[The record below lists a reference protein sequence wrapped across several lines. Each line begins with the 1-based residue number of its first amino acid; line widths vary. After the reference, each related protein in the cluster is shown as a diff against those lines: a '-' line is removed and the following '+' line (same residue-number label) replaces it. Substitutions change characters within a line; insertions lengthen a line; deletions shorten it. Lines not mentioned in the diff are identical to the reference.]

1 VRTGRHVIIGA
12 SAAGVSAAMASR
24 RAGFTGEI
32 VVVGAEPHPPY
43 ERPPLSKKLVDVD
56 DVESALSPIVPE
68 ELLRANQV
76 ELRLGLRAQAIDPS
90 AGTVLLDDGETLPAE
105 SVLLATG
112 ASPRRLNVPGS
123 DLEGI
128 CYLRDADDA
137 RQLGRRLRSRAPVVV
152 VGAGFIGLEVAAV
165 ARGLGRDVTVVE
177 ALGQPLLQAVGPLL
191 GSVFGAVHRE
201 QGVRLL
207 LGNEVTAFRGA
218 GGVVEAVE
226 LADGQTIPAAT
237 VVVGIGVRP
246 ETDLAEA
253 AGVAVD
259 DGVTVDQHGRTSLP
273 WLYAAGDVA
282 SRPHVHCPAPRVRI
296 EHWNNALHQGAA
308 VGRTM
313 AGQPS
318 TDDSVPYFWSDQYD
332 VKLQLFGR
340 PEPSDDVIWRG
351 DPASRN
357 ATILWLRDGRL
368 VAAASMNR
376 PREVRAA
383 RGLIEK
389 HTIVEPR
396 LLADE
401 SVDLRRLS
409 VTAA

>member
-1 VRTGRHVIIGA
+1 MRTGRHVIIGA

-24 RAGFTGEI
+24 RVGFTGEV
-32 VVVGAEPHPPY
+32 VVVGAERHPPY
-43 ERPPLSKKLVDVD
+43 ERPPLSKKVIDVD

-68 ELLRANQV
+68 EQLRSNQV
-76 ELRLGLRAQAIDPS
+76 ELRLGLRIQAIDPS
-90 AGTVLLDDGETLPAE
+90 AGTVLLDDGEALPAD

-112 ASPRRLNVPGS
+112 ASPRRLRIPGS

-128 CYLRDADDA
+128 CYLRTADDA
-137 RQLGRRLRSRAPVVV
+137 RELGRRLRSQAPVVV

-165 ARGLGRDVTVVE
+165 ARQLGRDVTVVE
-177 ALGQPLLQAVGPLL
+177 SLRQPLLRAGGPLL
-191 GSVFGAVHRE
+191 GSVFAAVHRE
-201 QGVRLL
+201 HGVRLL
-207 LGNEVTAFRGA
+207 LDSGVTAFRGA

-226 LADGQTIPAAT
+226 LAEGRTIPAAT

-246 ETDLAEA
+246 ETGLAA
-253 AGVAVD
+253 TAGVVVVD
-259 DGVTVDQHGRTSLP
+259 DGVIVDQHGRTSLP
-273 WLYAAGDVA
+273 WLFAAGDVA

-296 EHWNNALHQGAA
+296 EHWNNALYQGAA

-332 VKLQLFGR
+332 VKLQMFGR
-340 PEPSDDVIWRG
+340 PESTDAVVTRG
-351 DPASRN
+351 DPASRS
-357 ATILWLRDGRL
+357 ATFLWLRDGRP
-368 VAAASMNR
+368 VAVASMNR
-376 PREVRAA
+376 PREARAA

-389 HTIVEPR
+389 RAIVEPR

-401 SVDLRRLS
+401 SVDLRRLL
-409 VTAA
+409 VTG